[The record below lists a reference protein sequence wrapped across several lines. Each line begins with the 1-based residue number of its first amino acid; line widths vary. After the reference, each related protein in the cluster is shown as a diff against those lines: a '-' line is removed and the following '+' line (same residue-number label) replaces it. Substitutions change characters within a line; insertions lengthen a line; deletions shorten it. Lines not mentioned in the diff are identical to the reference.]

1 MNRVDLKARNPAVNY
16 VKDKKKKKKRHV
28 PKTLENIQGISS
40 QIIMSTC
47 QNLISNYCKRKSQE
61 TYSNN

>member
-1 MNRVDLKARNPAVNY
+1 MNRVDMKARNPAVKY
-16 VKDKKKKKKRHV
+16 VKEKKKKKTHV
-28 PKTLENIQGISS
+28 PKTLENIKGISS
-40 QIIMSTC
+40 QIIMSMC

>member
-1 MNRVDLKARNPAVNY
+1 MNLVNLKARNPEVKY
-16 VKDKKKKKKRHV
+16 VKEKKKRHV
-28 PKTLENIQGISS
+28 PKTLENIKGISS